1 MSKAFAQRRTA
12 GTVPITLV
20 TEKSYAAWRRK
31 ESAPV
36 REALRRSGFKAKPG
50 AHMVLPATNG
60 PKSRVV
66 VISDDVPD
74 LWALAGLPY
83 DLPTGTYTLD
93 GEFEPAVATRL
104 ALGWG
109 LGGYRFDRYLSET
122 APPPAKL
129 VMPKNA
135 HRGAV
140 EAQVDAVTLVRNLIN
155 TPAADMGPP
164 ELATAAKQVAE
175 RFGAKFRVVQGK
187 VLKEQFPAVHAVGRA
202 ADKAP
207 RLIDMTWGKAKHPK
221 VTLVG
226 KGVCFDT
233 GGLNLKPA
241 AGMRWM
247 KKDMGGAAVVLGL
260 AHLIMSAGLPVRLR
274 TIIPAVEN
282 NVSGNA
288 YRPGDVLR
296 TRKGVSIEIGNTD
309 AEGRIVLADGL
320 ALADEEDPDLVI
332 DCATLTGAARVAL
345 GADLPAMFCNDDAFA
360 DDLNAAADR
369 VADPLWR
376 LPLWQP
382 YRRLL
387 DTPIADINN
396 AGTGGFAGA
405 ITAALFLG
413 TFVERA
419 KTWVHLDLYGWN
431 DTDRPG
437 RPRGGEAMAMRA
449 LFDVIR
455 RRFAES

>member
-1 MSKAFAQRRTA
+1 
-12 GTVPITLV
+12 
-20 TEKSYAAWRRK
+20 
-31 ESAPV
+31 
-36 REALRRSGFKAKPG
+36 
-50 AHMVLPATNG
+50 
-60 PKSRVV
+60 
-66 VISDDVPD
+66 
-74 LWALAGLPY
+74 
-83 DLPTGTYTLD
+83 
-93 GEFEPAVATRL
+93 
-104 ALGWG
+104 
-109 LGGYRFDRYLSET
+109 
-122 APPPAKL
+122 L